1 MLKHQRNR
9 FSFSANLP
17 EDVHGAFADS
27 TCVVKYSMDP
37 LTDIRESIKE
47 MVKNVGIKD
56 WKEMEELVYCYIVLN
71 SEEFSIEYEYEYR
84 KIKLYEQALAAKS
97 PPSFTNNIHNN
108 FFSRYEANLQSA
120 PVTYPLPLFPL
131 PSAIFAS
138 VSCSG
143 ADEFGNSY
151 SAREKGICS

>member
-9 FSFSANLP
+9 VSFSANLP
-17 EDVHGAFADS
+17 EDVRGAFADC

-71 SEEFSIEYEYEYR
+71 SEEVHKF
-84 KIKLYEQALAAKS
+84 IK
-97 PPSFTNNIHNN
+97 
-108 FFSRYEANLQSA
+108 EAFLS
-120 PVTYPLPLFPL
+120 L
-131 PSAIFAS
+131 
-138 VSCSG
+138 CS
-143 ADEFGNSY
+143 
-151 SAREKGICS
+151 